1 MTLLT
6 PDDNRTKVGV
16 HALLIGVGRYP
27 HLKDG
32 RSKTKFG
39 HAGEIGQLTSPYHSV
54 KAFADW
60 LRVGLNLPGAP
71 LRTLRVLASSPVKGV
86 DTHGWG
92 NPNIKSIR
100 NAVADWYKDCD
111 QHSANVAL
119 FYFCG
124 HGVVLGD
131 VTALL
136 AQDFGKE
143 EPVPFLGSFDPAAL
157 ADACMAAKAT
167 RQLFLIDACR
177 STPQELRSRF
187 KSASIPEM
195 LTPRTH
201 SNQGSHHQAELYAS
215 ELGTSAYGID
225 DKPSVFMSSLLASM
239 KGAGAHQNVDGE
251 WVVGTASL
259 RTGLDWLVG
268 RQYEE
273 KLQRVAFGK
282 MSVDFDL
289 HAIPGNP
296 SVPVTVRTK
305 PITKLA
311 EVRLQTD
318 CPQYRS
324 HPSEKPWHINV
335 EAGKRQFFAGDAT
348 NPKQFSH
355 IEDIVPQYRVISIPC
370 GDDQ

>member
-6 PDDNRTKVGV
+6 PEDERTKVGV

-32 RSKTKFG
+32 RSRTKFD
-39 HAGEIGQLTSPYHSV
+39 HAGDIGQLTSPYHSV
-54 KAFADW
+54 KAFSDW
-60 LRVGLNLPGAP
+60 LRDEINLPGAP
-71 LRTLRVLASSPVKGV
+71 LRSLRVLASSPVKGV
-86 DTHGWG
+86 ATHGWID
-92 NPNIKSIR
+92 PEIKNIRK
-100 NAVADWYKDCD
+100 AAAGWYADCD
-111 QHSANVAL
+111 RHSDNVAL

-124 HGVVLGD
+124 HGVVLGNI
-131 VTALL
+131 TALL

-143 EPVPFLGSFDPAAL
+143 ELSPFLGSFDPAAL

-177 STPQELRSRF
+177 STPPELRSRF
-187 KSASIPEM
+187 KSPSIPEM

-201 SNQGSHHQAELYAS
+201 SNQGSHQQAELFAS
-215 ELGTSAYGID
+215 QLGTNAYGID

-239 KGAGAHQNVDGE
+239 KGAGAHQNSDGD

-259 RTGLDWLVG
+259 RTGLDWLVS
-268 RQYEE
+268 RDYEE
-273 KLQRVAFGK
+273 KVQRVAFGK

-289 HAIPGNP
+289 HAILGNP

-305 PITKLA
+305 PLARLA
-311 EVRLQTD
+311 ELQLQTD
-318 CPQYRS
+318 CPQYRT
-324 HPSEKPWHINV
+324 HPSAKPWQINV
-335 EAGKRQFFAGDAT
+335 EAGKRTFFAGDAA

-355 IEDIVPQYRVISIPC
+355 IEDIVPQYRVVSIRC